1 LPTYFLGS
9 TSLRKLRTLDKEIF
23 SNQKFSIS
31 AVWSGHLVAPNDEAV
46 AAPFKPKDLMLKSSD
61 VFNAPSISEKYQFA
75 EVDYLILL
83 GVGFD
88 SGQLEFVG
96 TRLTVRKKFSHQTFS

>member
-1 LPTYFLGS
+1 
-9 TSLRKLRTLDKEIF
+9 
-23 SNQKFSIS
+23 
-31 AVWSGHLVAPNDEAV
+31 
-46 AAPFKPKDLMLKSSD
+46 MLKSSD